1 MRVRWRERR
10 CLGAGYSV
18 NEFRSRTGW
27 LGHLQQGEPSAR
39 GDSLVKAS
47 SPALIWGSTPDER
60 ELPFACDRHLTDP
73 DSICWRAVDIEARAS
88 VVFRWLCQ
96 LRVAPYSYDLLDNLG
111 RRSPQTLTEGLDQLE
126 LGQRFMTMFEL
137 VEFERDRHVTL
148 LADRF
153 QWLFGE
159 WAISYM
165 VLPAEGGGC
174 RLLVKLL
181 GRYRYGRIGRLLGTP
196 TMPWLDLFMMR
207 RQLLNLKGLAERD
220 AKMET

>member
-1 MRVRWRERR
+1 M
-10 CLGAGYSV
+10 
-18 NEFRSRTGW
+18 
-27 LGHLQQGEPSAR
+27 
-39 GDSLVKAS
+39 KAS
-47 SPALIWGSTPDER
+47 SRALIWGSTPDER
-60 ELPFACDRHLTDP
+60 ELPFPCDRYLADP
-73 DSICWRAVDIEARAS
+73 DSVCWRAVDVEARPS

-96 LRVAPYSYDLLDNLG
+96 LRATPYSYDLLDNLG

-137 VEFERDRHVTL
+137 VEFERERHVTL
-148 LADRF
+148 LANRF
-153 QWLFGE
+153 QWVFGDV
-159 WAISYM
+159 AVSYM

-207 RQLLNLKGLAERD
+207 RQLLNLKGLAERG
-220 AKMET
+220 ANMESRPLLILLLTIPFIRFPG